1 MKKTGCVKDNE
12 QMFVLLE
19 GMAEIAHKFLRQQK
33 AGKIIDKFDEAEKL
47 LNKLKKEYKL

>member
-1 MKKTGCVKDNE
+1 MTKTECVKNNE
-12 QMFVLLE
+12 QMLGILE
-19 GMAEIAHKFLRQQK
+19 GMAETARKFLRKQN